1 MRPLEVKTRSHLA
14 LLLHSVGQSKSQD
27 PSIFRECR
35 NGFHLSVN
43 SYKELGATLHPLW
56 REMQVQNRDLIG
68 YRFIGKKEVLYIILL
83 IIWFDYVTAP
93 FGLKGAV
100 LNRVFMS
107 LWGMFWQDWELAE
120 RVSSWLFAVSYFL
133 AASALGRRPRN
144 PSLEPHKL
152 RPCFEGICK
161 EYGASLVA
169 QSVKNQS
176 TCRMIPESGIS
187 PGEGNGNPLQYS
199 CLGNPMDRGAWRATV
214 LRVTK
219 SLGYNLTTK
228 PPPPHK
234 QYDFWKA

>member
-27 PSIFRECR
+27 PSIVRECR

-133 AASALGRRPRN
+133 AASALGRCPRN

-199 CLGNPMDRGAWRATV
+199 WLGNPMDRGAWRATV

-234 QYDFWKA
+234 QYDFWIA